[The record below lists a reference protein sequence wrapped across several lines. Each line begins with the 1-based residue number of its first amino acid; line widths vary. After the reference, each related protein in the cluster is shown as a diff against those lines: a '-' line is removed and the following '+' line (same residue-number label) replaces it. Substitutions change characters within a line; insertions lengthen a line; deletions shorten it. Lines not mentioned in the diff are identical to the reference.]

1 MAQTAASGINGE
13 TGTEVPGAVTTIIPT
28 YNRRELVTQSVLSVL
43 RQTYEQIHCLVVDN
57 GSSDGTAEALRAIG
71 DKRVSVLIEDQP
83 LGAAGARNVGI
94 AATETPWVAFLD
106 NDDLWA
112 PTKVQAQM
120 DALAA
125 HPGAAW
131 STTGSAHVSETLE
144 VLPGGRLF
152 PERPRSGNGKAE
164 LVVESNELLDLL
176 KRDNVLPGGGSAVLV
191 SRELLRAAGGFHD
204 DVPGCEDWDLWVRL
218 AKLSPLV
225 YLDRPLAAWRMWG
238 GQGST
243 DVGMMLASAGRL
255 RSNYFP
261 ELGGLDPEYVAQ
273 WWQRAAR
280 RLVLAGDRS
289 GSSRCFVN
297 AARAGRAPGQ
307 LLYAAGALVTPDLVK
322 RRLDALERSVRPS
335 PDWQLFAE
343 GWLAP
348 WRGPQVPP
356 DH

>member
-1 MAQTAASGINGE
+1 LG
-13 TGTEVPGAVTTIIPT
+13 
-28 YNRRELVTQSVLSVL
+28 
-43 RQTYEQIHCLVVDN
+43 QTYEQIRCLVVDN
-57 GSSDGTAEALRAIG
+57 GSSDGTAEALGTIG
-71 DKRVSVLIEDQP
+71 DKRLRVLIEDQP

-94 AATETPWVAFLD
+94 AATETPWIAFLD

-131 STTGSAHVSETLE
+131 STTGSAHVGETLE

-152 PERPRSGNGKAE
+152 PEHPRGGNGSADL
-164 LVVESNELLDLL
+164 LVPSDELLDLL
-176 KRDNVLPGGGSAVLV
+176 KRDNALPGGGSSVLV
-191 SRELLRAAGGFHD
+191 SRELLNAAGGFHT

-243 DVGMMLASAGRL
+243 DVGMMLSSASQV
-255 RSNYFP
+255 RSSYFP
-261 ELGGLDPEYVAQ
+261 ELGGLDREYVAR

-307 LLYAAGALVTPDLVK
+307 LFYAVGALLTPYLVK
-322 RRLDALERSVRPS
+322 RRLDALESSARPG
-335 PDWQLFAE
+335 PDWRLFADR
-343 GWLAP
+343 WLAP
-348 WRGPQVPP
+348 WRDELVRS